1 MGSNDSELV
10 LDLFPWLKVYKD
22 GTIERTAG
30 VEVVPPGLDPQTNVL
45 SKDIVLVPETDVSA
59 RIYRPNLVTKEPKL
73 PLVVYFH
80 GGAFCVASP
89 AFPNYHTSLNNLVAE
104 ANVMVLS
111 VGYRLAPEYPL
122 PTAYEDSWAA
132 LQYVASHKEED
143 GNNETWIK
151 DYVDLDQVYLVGDS
165 AGATIAHHLALRIQN
180 LKILGIGMIHPYFWG
195 TNPIGS
201 EFTDRFRKE
210 LVDKWWL
217 YVCPS
222 DKGCDDPLINP
233 FADGSPDLAGLA
245 CHRVLVIVAEKDILR
260 DRGRF
265 YYDKLVKS
273 EWKGKAEIMENEGED
288 HVFHIFNPGSDK
300 AKSLIK
306 RLAAFLNQGK
316 AVNVD

>member
-1 MGSNDSELV
+1 MGSMDSEIV

-30 VEVVPPGLDPQTNVL
+30 VEVVPPGLDPQTHVF
-45 SKDIVLVPETDVSA
+45 SKDVVIAPEPHVSA
-59 RIYRPNLVTKEPKL
+59 RIYRPYFVTKGPKL

-89 AFPNYHTSLNNLVAE
+89 AFPNYHTSLNKLVAE
-104 ANVMVLS
+104 AHVILLS
-111 VGYRLAPEYPL
+111 VGYRLAP
-122 PTAYEDSWAA
+122 D
-132 LQYVASHKEED
+132 
-143 GNNETWIK
+143 
-151 DYVDLDQVYLVGDS
+151 
-165 AGATIAHHLALRIQN
+165 AGANIAHHLALRIKDSDPGLN
-180 LKILGIGMIHPYFWG
+180 LKVLGIGMIHPYFWG

-201 EFTDRFRKE
+201 EFTDGIRKE

-233 FADGSPDLAGLA
+233 FVDGSPDLAGLG
-245 CHRVLVIVAEKDILR
+245 CDRVLVIVAEKDILK

-288 HVFHIFNPGSDK
+288 HVFHIFNPESDK

-306 RLAAFLNQGK
+306 RLAAFLNQGM
-316 AVNVD
+316 AVNVE